1 MVSRSQTVADGSPIV
16 PVIIGD
22 HTKAIDVADKLLAK
36 GIFAPSVTM
45 PLVKSGM
52 WSIYHHA
59 CT

>member
-1 MVSRSQTVADGSPIV
+1 MVPYSQTVADGSPIV

-45 PLVKSGM
+45 PLVKSG
-52 WSIYHHA
+52 
-59 CT
+59 T